1 MATKDK
7 IKDLTRLL
15 YPTGRAFN
23 MPRGGNFDKLHSAL
37 AESESDAY
45 ESASSILFSILPD
58 NPNFTVDDAEDW
70 ERRLGMITNPAV
82 PLPDRMAA
90 IIRKMNHPG
99 DIPARQSWDF
109 LEQSLQ
115 LAGFDVYV
123 HENIPETDPATAI
136 AAGIPELG
144 EMGGAGSEM
153 GEIEMGSAFSVYP
166 GLFYISEMGA
176 DDSEMGAIE
185 MGGIE
190 YKNKVVNEINE
201 YIDSLFPIVGNYRST
216 FYIGGQN
223 FGTFADV
230 DVNRKDEFRQT
241 ILRIKPAHSVGL
253 LLINY
258 I

>member
-7 IKDLTRLL
+7 IRKLTRLL

-23 MPRGGNFDKLHSAL
+23 MPADGNFDKLHSAL

-45 ESASSILFSILPD
+45 DDASSILFSILPD
-58 NPNFTVDDAEDW
+58 NANFTVDDAEDW
-70 ERRLGMITNPAV
+70 ERRLGMITNPLV
-82 PLPDRMAA
+82 SLQDRKDA

-123 HENIPETDPATAI
+123 HENIPAQTIFQLLQPASGTGQQGQGQQGQFQQGTVITAN
-136 AAGIPELG
+136 
-144 EMGGAGSEM
+144 
-153 GEIEMGSAFSVYP
+153 P
-166 GLFYISEMGA
+166 GLFTLVQQGQIQQGQANQGAYI
-176 DDSEMGAIE
+176 
-185 MGGIE
+185 
-190 YKNKVVNEINE
+190 YTNKVANN
-201 YIDSLFPIVGNYRST
+201 IDETLDAFFNIGWNWKSVFW
-216 FYIGGQN
+216 IGGPN
-223 FGTFADV
+223 IGDFANV

-241 ILRIKPAHSVGL
+241 ILRIKPAHSIAV